1 MKNMNENMAIEEIE
15 NTEEVVDSGKSNTK
29 ILAGVGLAG
38 LALGIIA
45 HKYGK
50 KIAAKIKGK
59 LKKNDNDE
67 DLVETDFDD
76 SVDN

>member
-1 MKNMNENMAIEEIE
+1 MENMNENMAIEEIE
-15 NTEEVVDSGKSNTK
+15 NMAEVVYSGKNNTK
-29 ILAGVGLAG
+29 ILAGVGIAG

-59 LKKNDNDE
+59 MKKNGTRE

>member
-1 MKNMNENMAIEEIE
+1 MENMNENMAIEEIE
-15 NTEEVVDSGKSNTK
+15 NVEEVVDSGKNNTK
-29 ILAGVGLAG
+29 VLAGVGLAG

-50 KIAAKIKGK
+50 KIATKIKEK
-59 LKKNDNDE
+59 LKKNVTRE

>member
-1 MKNMNENMAIEEIE
+1 MENMNENMVIEEIE
-15 NTEEVVDSGKSNTK
+15 NTEEVVDSEKNNTK
-29 ILAGVGLAG
+29 VLAGVGLAG

-50 KIAAKIKGK
+50 KIASKIKDK
-59 LKKNDNDE
+59 IKKNDARE

-76 SVDN
+76 SLDN

>member
-1 MKNMNENMAIEEIE
+1 MENMNENMVIEEIE
-15 NTEEVVDSGKSNTK
+15 NTEEVVDSEKNNTK

-50 KIAAKIKGK
+50 KITSKIKDK
-59 LKKNDNDE
+59 IKKNDTRE

-76 SVDN
+76 SLDN

>member
-1 MKNMNENMAIEEIE
+1 MENMNENMAIEEIE
-15 NTEEVVDSGKSNTK
+15 NMEEVVDSGKNNTK
-29 ILAGVGLAG
+29 VLAGVGLAG
-38 LALGIIA
+38 LALGFIA

-50 KIAAKIKGK
+50 KIATKIKGK
-59 LKKNDNDE
+59 LKKNGTHE

>member
-1 MKNMNENMAIEEIE
+1 MENMNENMAIEEIE
-15 NTEEVVDSGKSNTK
+15 NMAEVVDSGKNNTK

-50 KIAAKIKGK
+50 KIATKIKGK
-59 LKKNDNDE
+59 LKKNGSRE

-76 SVDN
+76 SVED